1 MRCMMRC
8 MQRTNIYLE
17 RRQTQAL
24 DRLAAAEGVTR
35 AEIIRRLLDRG
46 LEGGDELSADL
57 AAIDASFGAIDDDW
71 APLRGDDERQ
81 RHLDALWG
89 AA

>member
-1 MRCMMRC
+1 MRC

-17 RRQTQAL
+17 RRQTEAL

-46 LEGGDELSADL
+46 LEGGDQLASDL
-57 AAIDASFGAIDDDW
+57 AAIDASFGAVEDVADFERGEDD
-71 APLRGDDERQ
+71 RQ